1 MKFIKIISIAFVIFI
16 LNLKLAHTNDKIS
29 FINLDL
35 LIQQTNIGKSILD
48 DIDQINK
55 KNIENLKN
63 KESELKFI
71 EDEIKKK
78 KNIISKEEFENEVN
92 RLRQNIKK
100 FKNYKNKLVTE
111 IENKKNNEIKEFFTK
126 VNPIIQNYMDSNS
139 IDILLE
145 QKNVFMSKNSSDVTE
160 KLIIEINK
168 KFK

>member
-1 MKFIKIISIAFVIFI
+1 MKFIKIISIVIIIFI
-16 LNLKLAHTNDKIS
+16 LNLNLALSNDKIS
-29 FINLDL
+29 FINIDL
-35 LIQQTNIGKSILD
+35 LIQQTNIGKSILK
-48 DIDQINK
+48 DIDQLNK

-63 KESELKFI
+63 KEIELKTI
-71 EDEIKKK
+71 EDEIIKK
-78 KNIISKEEFENEVN
+78 KNIISKDEFENEVN

-111 IENKKNNEIKEFFTK
+111 IENKKNNDIKEFFKK
-126 VNPIIQNYMDSNS
+126 VNPIIQNYMDNNS

-145 QKNVFMSKNSSDVTE
+145 QKNVFMSKNSSDITE

>member
-35 LIQQTNIGKSILD
+35 LIQQTNIGKSILR
-48 DIDQINK
+48 DIEQLNK

-63 KESELKFI
+63 KESELKSI

-78 KNIISKEEFENEVN
+78 KNIISKNEFENEVN
-92 RLRQNIKK
+92 KLRQNIKK

-111 IENKKNNEIKEFFTK
+111 IENKKNIDIKEFFTK

-145 QKNVFMSKNSSDVTE
+145 QKNVFMSKNSSDITE

>member
-1 MKFIKIISIAFVIFI
+1 MKFIKIISVVIVILI
-16 LNLKLAHTNDKIS
+16 LNLNLAHSNDKVS

-35 LIQQTNIGKSILD
+35 LIQQTNIGKLILK
-48 DIDQINK
+48 DIEQLNK

-63 KESELKFI
+63 KESELKSI

-78 KNIISKEEFENEVN
+78 KNIVSKDEFENEVN

-111 IENKKNNEIKEFFTK
+111 IENKKNNDFKEFFTK
-126 VNPIIQNYMDSNS
+126 VNPIIQNYMDNNS

-145 QKNVFMSKNSSDVTE
+145 RKNVFMSKNSSDVTE

>member
-63 KESELKFI
+63 KESELKSI